1 MALRSTL
8 LIDLNDDDLV
18 KKIEEV
24 LIPEAAS
31 TKTKGSKVFVRS
43 DGRLLSI
50 EFEAATVAS
59 LRALLN
65 SYIRWISTSL
75 DVVCLKGD

>member
-8 LIDLNDDDLV
+8 LIDLSDADLA
-18 KKIEEV
+18 KKLVEV
-24 LIPEAAS
+24 LAPEAAS
-31 TKTKGSKVFVRS
+31 AKSKSSKVSVESKGRS
-43 DGRLLSI
+43 LSI
-50 EFEAATVAS
+50 EIEAPTVAS

>member
-1 MALRSTL
+1 MPRSKL
-8 LIDLNDDDLV
+8 QIDLGDADLAE
-18 KKIEEV
+18 KLEEV
-24 LIPEAAS
+24 LLPEAES
-31 TKTKGSKVFVRS
+31 TKSKGSKVSLKAEGGV
-43 DGRLLSI
+43 LSLEI
-50 EFEAATVAS
+50 EAPTVAS